1 LYLWDAPSQLRSLL
15 RGNIRVL
22 TMRSFLLTVTAG
34 LTGGLDSLFVKE
46 VLGADALALGSLSAV
61 WSLIFLVFILF
72 GGWISDNYDR
82 KKMLILG
89 TALTCPNP
97 LIFAFAPEWRAIIIA
112 NVLGAVGAAI
122 ATPAYVA
129 ILFSSSEQKSRSR
142 QIAALDTLNNLA
154 NMIVPPAGALLVQML
169 GGLNEIRKIY
179 LLQFPL
185 SVAVLLYTYLRLEE
199 HPAKCRAEKNLLQA
213 SREILGQIV
222 RMYHVS
228 KERKA
233 SSWLF
238 LSITGPWAWETA
250 GPFWII
256 YAAEVCGS
264 PLHILGLLPAV
275 YSLSASLI
283 LLPMAEISDRKACV
297 LLLIVGGTFKQ
308 HSWIPLLPLVAW
320 ILRAFGDSSA
330 PAWTAVST
338 EIIPKELQSEW
349 EATRDFLWRSMS
361 IPASMVGGLLWNI
374 DPRLPFIFAIAVDGM
389 LRFPALIFRVPETV
403 IGSSAIHPVGPHII
417 LYGLSGS
424 GRTTIARLIQQQ
436 LSAEIID
443 EKTIGLRKESG
454 LLRSER
460 EIYRK
465 IRELGG
471 KSKRLTVIEGE
482 PAIFAAK
489 QKDRGIIVL
498 LVASRDERV
507 RRKSRESKAP
517 EFVAFKELEDEDR
530 RVGRLM
536 RRLYGADISK
546 LPPFDIAINT
556 DRIPPEKI
564 VRIISLLREDKK
576 LRAEET

>member
-1 LYLWDAPSQLRSLL
+1 MFSRILGEKTLYLWSAPSQLRSLL

-61 WSLIFLVFILF
+61 WSLIFLIFILF

-112 NVLGAVGAAI
+112 NILGAVGAAI

-142 QIAALDTLNNLA
+142 QIAAINTLNNLA

-185 SVAVLLYTYLRLEE
+185 SVAVLLYTYLRLEG
-199 HPAKCRAEKNLLQA
+199 HPAKRRAEKSLLQA

-222 RMYHVS
+222 RMYHIS

-238 LSITGPWAWETA
+238 ISITGPWAWETV

-283 LLPMAEISDRKACV
+283 LLPMAEISDRK
-297 LLLIVGGTFKQ
+297 
-308 HSWIPLLPLVAW
+308 LLPLVAW

-338 EIIPKELQSEW
+338 EIIPEELQSEW
-349 EATRDFLWRSMS
+349 EATKDFLWRAMS
-361 IPASMVGGLLWNI
+361 IPASIVGGLLWNI
-374 DPRLPFIFAIAVDGM
+374 DPRLPFIFALAVDGL
-389 LRFPALIFRVPETV
+389 LRFPVLIFRVPETV
-403 IGSSAIHPVGPHII
+403 IGRSAIHPAGPHII

-424 GRTTIARLIQQQ
+424 GRTTIARLIQRQ

-443 EKTIGLRKESG
+443 EKTIGLGKKSG

-465 IRELGG
+465 IQELGG
-471 KSKRLTVIEGE
+471 KSKRVEVIEGE

-498 LVASRDERV
+498 LVASRDERA
-507 RRKSRESKAP
+507 RRKSKESKTP

-530 RVGRLM
+530 RVSRLM
-536 RRLYGADISK
+536 RRLYGADISS

-564 VRIISLLREDKK
+564 AKIISLLREEKT
-576 LRAEET
+576 ET